1 MGGSPMGGAGSGG
14 MGTPPDP
21 KCDLTGRWLVVQRS
35 VEGAIGVEAAVRNWM
50 YFEFSQSGQD
60 VTATRGLDC
69 GFDSVP
75 LSAVSGSADLHKSW
89 PTITQKNQM
98 AGRKATIQ
106 STSSGCTVSFPTYV
120 SVYGSTVPYYRDTS
134 HAMPGTNDK
143 ASGST
148 PGWEDWD
155 ADGNPGITYNISGI
169 ATGQVFYTT
178 RMTNTWSGSISQG
191 ASKFTLTLAPIH
203 EQVLLGYNGSSL
215 ITTPSQLSA
224 DKTAHFVDFARLD
237 ATQATGDDAATCDA
251 VRTLASMLAPMAD
264 AKPF

>member
-1 MGGSPMGGAGSGG
+1 
-14 MGTPPDP
+14 
-21 KCDLTGRWLVVQRS
+21 
-35 VEGAIGVEAAVRNWM
+35 
-50 YFEFSQSGQD
+50 
-60 VTATRGLDC
+60 
-69 GFDSVP
+69 
-75 LSAVSGSADLHKSW
+75 
-89 PTITQKNQM
+89 
-98 AGRKATIQ
+98 
-106 STSSGCTVSFPTYV
+106 
-120 SVYGSTVPYYRDTS
+120 
-134 HAMPGTNDK
+134 MPGMNDK

-178 RMTNTWSGSISQG
+178 RMTNTWSGSIGQM
-191 ASKFTLTLAPIH
+191 ASTFTLSLLPIH

-237 ATQATGDDAATCDA
+237 ATQATGDDTATCNA
-251 VRTLASMLAPMAD
+251 VRMLAPMLAPNAD